1 MWLIFPAEG
10 YVMTCYE
17 PHIQLSHEC
26 WRPLVPTGSHLT
38 LRSSIKAQTHKSNL
52 TAGLRPDQRQG
63 GWGRGGS
70 SPLSPQP
77 SPAPPPSPTQ
87 TLPCPFLYSP
97 PLPLQGWSNLGF
109 NAQAGFTLSCGGC
122 CQFLAAGMRPLPA
135 ILTQSTLLPTV
146 FLSPSDSFPVSCD
159 PFWGTLISHH
169 GFLNQNSRKV
179 TSVWLTLLQFK
190 KYLLYLIEAD
200 AFCARYLLYG
210 FMTICN
216 HSGKER
222 KNQHY

>member
-1 MWLIFPAEG
+1 M
-10 YVMTCYE
+10 
-17 PHIQLSHEC
+17 
-26 WRPLVPTGSHLT
+26 PTRSYLT

-63 GWGRGGS
+63 GWGRGGPHHC
-70 SPLSPQP
+70 PLSH
-77 SPAPPPSPTQ
+77 SPPSPTQ
-87 TLPCPFLYSP
+87 TLPCPSLYSP

-109 NAQAGFTLSCGGC
+109 SAPAGFTLSWGGC
-122 CQFLAAGMRPLPA
+122 CQFLAAGMRPSPA

-169 GFLNQNSRKV
+169 GFFYQNSRKV

-200 AFCARYLLYG
+200 TFCARYLLYG
-210 FMTICN
+210 FTTICN

>member
-1 MWLIFPAEG
+1 MLKA
-10 YVMTCYE
+10 TCAHWITFNAQKFYKS
-17 PHIQLSHEC
+17 PNPQKQLDG
-26 WRPLVPTGSHLT
+26 R
-38 LRSSIKAQTHKSNL
+38 AQTRSAARRMGKGGVL
-52 TAGLRPDQRQG
+52 TTVPSAIPRP
-63 GWGRGGS
+63 
-70 SPLSPQP
+70 
-77 SPAPPPSPTQ
+77 PPPSPTQ

-179 TSVWLTLLQFK
+179 TSV
-190 KYLLYLIEAD
+190 
-200 AFCARYLLYG
+200 
-210 FMTICN
+210 
-216 HSGKER
+216 
-222 KNQHY
+222 